1 MSAFEYT
8 LEAVLSFGTLIILY
22 FRINRI
28 KYSFRSIFLLIFL
41 RLPLAM
47 LLATLKLF
55 PAGDFFFY
63 FDTPLYG
70 ILLAL
75 VLLGPLP
82 PTLLIFYGL
91 FAFTL
96 ENLFYRMLAYFVLPL
111 FGRTPGITEDT
122 PTIIFF
128 TLSTLLAVLG
138 FLKWLN
144 YDFARLRTE
153 NLGSKDMRMLYL
165 ANWAMVLYH
174 LVMETLTYLEYDMG
188 VPNMPYRQFILVAY
202 LILFMGII
210 KQLDGQ
216 LRQKLQAQLQFQQDM
231 QLTNLEQYS
240 QQIEGLYREVRG
252 FRHDYANLMTTLR
265 LGIEEE
271 DLDQIRMVYDS
282 VMATAN
288 SRLKHQKYDVG
299 RLINLN
305 NSALKSL
312 LAAKFLQAS
321 EEGVAVTL
329 EVPEPIEPAG
339 MALVD
344 FITIVSI
351 LCDNAREAA
360 LEAAQPKL
368 TIAYLTAKDKQVFIV
383 ENSTK
388 AASVAIGDL
397 YAFGVTSKGQGRGIG
412 LYNAMSLIDRYPNV
426 SLNTSSS
433 NHTFCQVLEIG
444 LD

>member
-1 MSAFEYT
+1 MSAFEFVVKGIT
-8 LEAVLSFGTLIILY
+8 SIGSLIVLFFS
-22 FRINRI
+22 INRI
-28 KYSFRSIFLLIFL
+28 KYSYRSVFLSIILKFSIAVLVGILNYVFLERIF
-41 RLPLAM
+41 
-47 LLATLKLF
+47 
-55 PAGDFFFY
+55 GY
-63 FDTPLYG
+63 FDIPLYG
-70 ILLAL
+70 LLLAL
-75 VLLGPLP
+75 VFLRPLS

-96 ENLFYRMLAYFVLPL
+96 ENLFYRMIAFFVLPL
-111 FGRTPGITEDT
+111 FGYSSGPNEDILT
-122 PTIIFF
+122 F
-128 TLSTLLAVLG
+128 TLSYLLPLLATLG
-138 FLKWLN
+138 FLKWLD
-144 YDFARLRTE
+144 YDFVRLRTE
-153 NLGSKDMRMLYL
+153 NIGSKDMRMLYL
-165 ANWAMVLYH
+165 ANWAMVIFYL
-174 LVMETLTYLEYDMG
+174 LMPTLTYLEYDMG
-188 VPNMPYRQFILVAY
+188 VPNMPYRQFILVVY

-282 VMATAN
+282 VIATAN

-360 LEAAQPKL
+360 LEADQPKL

>member
-1 MSAFEYT
+1 MLNTMTGLTIIFGVIWLFFKVNGVT
-8 LEAVLSFGTLIILY
+8 LSVKNILLAY
-22 FRINRI
+22 
-28 KYSFRSIFLLIFL
+28 LL
-41 RLPLAM
+41 RLPM
-47 LLATLKLF
+47 IVLLLLLMVLSGTTIFNFL
-55 PAGDFFFY
+55 D
-63 FDTPLYG
+63 DPLYG
-70 ILLAL
+70 LFLAGYFL
-75 VLLGPLP
+75 RPISR
-82 PTLLIFYGL
+82 TLLIFYGL
-91 FAFTL
+91 FVTI
-96 ENLFYRMLAYFVLPL
+96 LF
-111 FGRTPGITEDT
+111 D
-122 PTIIFF
+122 IFF
-128 TLSTLLAVLG
+128 RSTEYFIIPFFGDRDSLLSTPLPALLTYVFVICLVLV

-144 YDFARLRTE
+144 YDFRHLKTRLLEVDDRRVIIFANWVMAGYFVVIET
-153 NLGSKDMRMLYL
+153 LAFLDYAKGLPTLAGRQLILVLYL
-165 ANWAMVLYH
+165 V
-174 LVMETLTYLEYDMG
+174 
-188 VPNMPYRQFILVAY
+188 F
-202 LILFMGII
+202 FMGLV
-210 KQLDGQ
+210 KQLDSH

-271 DLDQIRMVYDS
+271 NLDQIRMVYDS

-360 LEAAQPKL
+360 LEAAQPQL